1 MSMALTI
8 NPAGSGTRT
17 KWLADTGVF
26 FVGVLVGALASA
38 AVLVGA
44 IGLLSLVV
52 PSKWLP
58 VAVLPPAGLA
68 MLRELG
74 LSVPVPYRSRQVPE
88 WWRSVLSTRM
98 VALAYGLVLGFGFA
112 TLFTTSAHLVVLL
125 ALPFVASPW
134 IVVWTVAIFAA
145 GKTIVLYLGQGTA
158 SHADV
163 VARLSLIESASTPR
177 RWARRITG
185 LGASALVLI
194 ALLHAGPPG

>member
-112 TLFTTSAHLVVLL
+112 TLFTTSAHFVVLL

-134 IVVWTVAIFAA
+134 IVLGTFGTDLDRTPSCRPTKLISWSPRLPERT
-145 GKTIVLYLGQGTA
+145 GIVSGHPADAVSTA
-158 SHADV
+158 RECWFFSH
-163 VARLSLIESASTPR
+163 S
-177 RWARRITG
+177 
-185 LGASALVLI
+185 
-194 ALLHAGPPG
+194 